1 MIIEVKKLSKKYKEQ
16 TAVHPLTFS
25 INKGSCVAV
34 LGPNGAGKTTT
45 LQMLAGLL
53 TPTSGRIN
61 FSHLSKGD
69 MRSEIGFL
77 PQHPSFFNWM
87 TASEFLQ
94 LSGQLAHIRKNELH
108 AKIDEVLNFVGLTS
122 AKKKKIAGFSGGMRQ
137 RLGLAQAII
146 HEPKL
151 LILDEPVS
159 ALDPQGRRDV
169 LQLIQSLKGKMTIL
183 FSTHILHDAE
193 QVCDDIFILK
203 EGQLKWQG
211 KLDDLQEEQ
220 HSINLKLTVERNV
233 AQHLDHLSTI
243 NDYRIVDDT
252 TAFIH
257 IQHQTEGTQILSAL
271 LKNGAVVTHYELVKE
286 SLEDAYLKVMEL

>member
-1 MIIEVKKLSKKYKEQ
+1 MIIEVKQLSKRYKEH

-25 INKGSCVAV
+25 IDKGSCVAV

-53 TPTSGRIN
+53 TPTSGKIN
-61 FSHLSKGD
+61 FSHLSKRD

-87 TASEFLQ
+87 NASEFLQ
-94 LSGQLAHIRKNELH
+94 LSGQLANIRKNELQD
-108 AKIDEVLNFVGLTS
+108 KIEEVLEFVGLTS

-169 LQLIQSLKGKMTIL
+169 LELIQSLKGKMTIL

-211 KLDDLQEEQ
+211 KLNDLQEE
-220 HSINLKLTVERNV
+220 HSMDLKLAVESNV
-233 AQHLDHLSTI
+233 AQHLEQLSTS

-257 IQHQTEGTQILSAL
+257 IQHQTEGSHILSAL

-286 SLEDAYLKVMEL
+286 SLEDAYLKVMEQ